1 MTKLAL
7 MNEFM
12 TEMAG
17 ARMFMQLHAGEKMSQ
32 HLPQMD
38 IFDNF
43 VSSGNKLMKRIQI
56 LTPVV
61 AGLLLIGCAAL
72 YAWSDQ
78 YSQKAK
84 SWGIKI
90 LFSAI
95 IVEGVTSV
103 VGYVTKNFRI

>member
-17 ARMFMQLHAGEKMSQ
+17 AGTFMQLHAGEKLN
-32 HLPQMD
+32 HYLPQMD

-43 VSSGNKLMKRIQI
+43 ASSGRKFMGRLQI
-56 LTPVV
+56 LTPVI
-61 AGLLLIGCAAL
+61 AGILLIFCAAL

-95 IVEGVTSV
+95 VIEGVASIV
-103 VGYVTKNFRI
+103 SYVTKNFRI